1 MPSYEEIKAQIKLL
15 PNRYIFYTKREVK
28 YLPNIMIDGE
38 VIRGLT
44 SGYYNKKTILAVC
57 TNRRVIFLDKGMFFG
72 MRQWQLALDR
82 IQSIDGSYMILFG
95 KIRVWDG
102 AAPIQMDM
110 VWAKSIDPFIKA
122 VRESIDEFRRIAF
135 QELTGAGGRQQVS
148 QQPIIQRA
156 SVVDVAEQLEK
167 LIKLKEAG
175 HLTEDEFQQQRRR
188 ILG

>member
-1 MPSYEEIKAQIKLL
+1 MPSYEEIKEQIKLL

-28 YLPNIMIDGE
+28 YLPNIMIEGE
-38 VIRGLT
+38 LIRGIT

-110 VWAKSIDPFIKA
+110 VWAKSIDPFIKS
-122 VRESIDEFRRIAF
+122 VREAIDEFRRISF
-135 QELTGAGGRQQVS
+135 QEVTGART
-148 QQPIIQRA
+148 QQPAQQQIIQRA

-167 LIKLKEAG
+167 LIKLKDAG
-175 HLTEDEFQQQRRR
+175 HLTEDEFQQQRRK